1 MSQRFKPGIELAGR
15 RAAFETEYQTAMPRG
30 SKPGERRGG
39 RRRATPNK
47 RTVLRDRILSVASA
61 NPTATCYELLHLLIK
76 DQALPAPTRLA
87 IARKSSSQSML
98 LTDNAPPDA
107 KTEAKTLAPL
117 DILLSVA
124 QDAAATAAERRKAAS
139 EAAEYFLPKNP
150 AGRKTR
156 QEKFAPDKYGFVVD
170 PKLARELRDSKL
182 KLACLPLAKRLTP
195 YAVAQR
201 AAKLQ
206 MRITAIQ
213 RSLQCPCPARYGFD
227 EFKLDGERL
236 DSFSRRRV
244 SKKILTLDEDIEEAL
259 RMARCDSL
267 LEGPEVAARVRL
279 ADLRAKKRIA
289 DNQGPPLTPAQAA
302 AFRFLA
308 LLYPS
313 DPPKKDKRT
322 KAEHAVGDLPVSD
335 GGQALDNHNDSDL
348 VGNAAARDAAVAFAR
363 EIKHAR
369 PELNWNDWFV
379 PIVDAHGHKIGEV
392 AVTDV

>member
-156 QEKFAPDKYGFVVD
+156 Q
-170 PKLARELRDSKL
+170 
-182 KLACLPLAKRLTP
+182 
-195 YAVAQR
+195 
-201 AAKLQ
+201 
-206 MRITAIQ
+206 
-213 RSLQCPCPARYGFD
+213 
-227 EFKLDGERL
+227 
-236 DSFSRRRV
+236 
-244 SKKILTLDEDIEEAL
+244 
-259 RMARCDSL
+259 
-267 LEGPEVAARVRL
+267 
-279 ADLRAKKRIA
+279 
-289 DNQGPPLTPAQAA
+289 
-302 AFRFLA
+302 
-308 LLYPS
+308 
-313 DPPKKDKRT
+313 
-322 KAEHAVGDLPVSD
+322 
-335 GGQALDNHNDSDL
+335 
-348 VGNAAARDAAVAFAR
+348 
-363 EIKHAR
+363 
-369 PELNWNDWFV
+369 
-379 PIVDAHGHKIGEV
+379 
-392 AVTDV
+392 